1 MITVSEYH
9 DLSAVAGIRD
19 LWRLLWWKTPRAS
32 FFQSYEW
39 YERHCRESA
48 GLAPRVFVVA
58 VAGRP
63 VGLVPWVEKR
73 VGGPFRRRR
82 VLSNSLSP
90 QGFCCGPLGSAPRLT
105 LDTALAHAQAT
116 GRFDLFEL
124 EDIER
129 RGTPRTADSLR
140 LDRPRIDKPRIDQPQ
155 GSAAANEP
163 RAIVECHGDWVRYL
177 RALPAE
183 VRELYQHSERT
194 LAELGALEYVRYR
207 PEGTTLGDDNPR
219 WELLKALKRKVN
231 SAKVAD
237 RRISLEAMHVTAT
250 AIAGVDLNVLRLNN
264 EPIAWIYSYRCDGRL
279 ELQRLH
285 ARPDHATAAST
296 VLVGRMLHD
305 GFRRGDESY
314 LFDRQTTRKLG
325 GWQTTRAITR
335 RLNSPAPSGG
345 SRLAGGKTQA

>member
-19 LWRLLWWKTPRAS
+19 LWRSLWWKTPRAS
-32 FFQSYEW
+32 FFQSFEW
-39 YERHCRESA
+39 FERQCRQNT
-48 GLAPRVFVVA
+48 GLEPRVFVVA
-58 VAGRP
+58 VSGRP
-63 VGLVPWVEKR
+63 VGLAPWVEKR

-82 VLSNSLSP
+82 VLTNSLSP
-90 QGFCCGPLGSAPRLT
+90 QGFCCEPLGSEPRLT

-116 GRFDLFEL
+116 GRFDLFKL

-129 RGTPRTADSLR
+129 RGTPRSADSLR
-140 LDRPRIDKPRIDQPQ
+140 LDRPQD
-155 GSAAANEP
+155 SATADES
-163 RAIVECHGDWVRYL
+163 RAIVECNGDWVRYL
-177 RALPAE
+177 RALPSD

-194 LAELGALEYVRYR
+194 LAARGTLEYVRYR

-231 SAKVAD
+231 SAKSAD
-237 RRISLEAMHVTAT
+237 RRISLESMHVTAT

-285 ARPDHATAAST
+285 ARPEHAAAASS
-296 VLVGRMLHD
+296 VLLGRMLQD

-325 GWQTTRAITR
+325 GWQTTRVITR
-335 RLNSPAPSGG
+335 RLNAPTRSGW
-345 SRLAGGKTQA
+345 SRLLGGKTQA

>member
-9 DLSAVAGIRD
+9 DLSAVARIRD
-19 LWRLLWWKTPRAS
+19 LWRFLWWKTPRAS

-39 YERHCRESA
+39 FERHSRQTA
-48 GLAPRVFVVA
+48 GLEPRVFVVA

-73 VGGPFRRRR
+73 VGGPIRRRR
-82 VLSNSLSP
+82 VLTNSLSP

-124 EDIER
+124 EDLER
-129 RGTPRTADSLR
+129 RGTPRTADSIR
-140 LDRPRIDKPRIDQPQ
+140 LDRPQ
-155 GSAAANEP
+155 GSGVADES
-163 RAIVECHGDWVRYL
+163 RAIVECNGDWVRYL
-177 RALPAE
+177 RALPPE
-183 VRELYQHSERT
+183 VRELYQHSERA
-194 LAELGALEYVRYR
+194 LAELGEVEYVRYR

-231 SAKVAD
+231 SAKSAD
-237 RRISLEAMHVTAT
+237 RRTSLEAMHVTAT

-285 ARPDHATAAST
+285 ARPDHAAAASS
-296 VLVGRMLHD
+296 VLLGRMLHD

-335 RLNSPAPSGG
+335 RLNSPTRGSW
-345 SRLAGGKTQA
+345 SRLLGGKTQA